1 MAFPVGSMRRGLNA
15 AGLVSLTALVL
26 AACGGATDEAAPAVA
41 EPEAVGVA
49 ASANVGPALWRTGD
63 EDTTIYLFGTVHVLP
78 KDLEWRT
85 TLIDNAMA
93 EASAVYFETDI
104 DPNPIEIT
112 RIVSQLGLY
121 TGGEKLSDRL
131 TPEQT
136 ATLAGAC
143 DELGISFALVDS
155 MKPWMGA
162 LTLAERV
169 IVEAG
174 YDPQSGVER
183 TLSPIAKNSGAE
195 IRKLETIEEQLRIF
209 ADMPEE
215 TQINYLMEGLEDID
229 EEPTVLH
236 DLVDAWAT
244 GKVDELA
251 DIMIREELA
260 DAPEIYEALLVKRNR
275 NWADALATLTEE
287 ETGTFFV
294 AVGAAHLAGEDSVMA
309 MLEDRGVATARVE

>member
-1 MAFPVGSMRRGLNA
+1 MTFSKVSISLAALCLA
-15 AGLVSLTALVL
+15 AG
-26 AACGGATDEAAPAVA
+26 CGGNTEEA
-41 EPEAVGVA
+41 EDA
-49 ASANVGPALWRTGD
+49 ASAEPAGAEEVAEAHTGPALWRTGD
-63 EDTTIYLFGTVHVLP
+63 DDTTIYLFGTVHVLP
-78 KDLEWRT
+78 EDLEWRT
-85 TLIDNAMA
+85 PLIDNAMA

-112 RIVSQLGLY
+112 RIVSSLGLY

-136 ATLAGAC
+136 ATLSAAC
-143 DELGISFALVDS
+143 DTLGVSYALVNS
-155 MKPWMGA
+155 MRPWLGA

-174 YDPQSGVER
+174 YNPQSGVER
-183 TLSPIAKNSGAE
+183 TLSPIARESGVE

-229 EEPTVLH
+229 EEPVILH
-236 DLVDAWAT
+236 QLVEAWAR
-244 GKVDELA
+244 GDVDELA
-251 DIMIREELA
+251 DIMIREELS
-260 DAPEIYEALLVKRNR
+260 DTPEVYEALLVNR
-275 NWADALATLTEE
+275 NENWAEKLAALTNDEA
-287 ETGTFFV
+287 GTFFV

-309 MLEDRGVATARVE
+309 KLEDLGITTARVE

>member
-1 MAFPVGSMRRGLNA
+1 MTFPK
-15 AGLVSLTALVL
+15 VSLAL
-26 AACGGATDEAAPAVA
+26 AALLLSASCGENS
-41 EPEAVGVA
+41 EEAVDAG
-49 ASANVGPALWRTGD
+49 ASQAVEPAPVEQAHAGPALWRTGD

-78 KDLEWRT
+78 DELEWRT
-85 TLIDNAMA
+85 QLIDDAMA

-112 RIVSQLGLY
+112 RIVSSLGLY

-136 ATLAGAC
+136 ATLSAAC
-143 DELGISFALVDS
+143 DTLGVSYALVNS
-155 MKPWMGA
+155 MRPWLGA

-174 YDPQSGVER
+174 YNPQSGVER
-183 TLSPIAKNSGAE
+183 TLSPIAKDSGVE

-229 EEPTVLH
+229 EEPVMLH
-236 DLVDAWAT
+236 QLVEAWAT
-244 GKVDELA
+244 GNVDELA
-251 DIMIREELA
+251 DIMIREELS
-260 DAPEIYEALLVKRNR
+260 DTPEVYEALLVNR
-275 NWADALATLTEE
+275 NENWAEILADLTNEE
-287 ETGTFFV
+287 AGTFFV

-309 MLEDRGVATARVE
+309 KLEDLGITTTRVE